1 MSSATPDAVELPE
14 SLREIRDDFLSLSQS
29 QKLELLLE
37 FSENLPE
44 VPQGMVADDE
54 WERVEECQS
63 PVFIHVDTHTDPPH
77 IYATAPREAPTTRG
91 FASILV
97 QGLQGLS
104 SEEILRV
111 PADFPHTLGLAES
124 VSLLRLRGM
133 SGMLWRIKR
142 HVEGATP

>member
-1 MSSATPDAVELPE
+1 MTTASPDSVELPE
-14 SLREIRDDFLSLSQS
+14 SLREIRDDFLSLNQS
-29 QKLELLLE
+29 EKLELLLE
-37 FSENLPE
+37 FSENLPD
-44 VPQGMVADDE
+44 VPDGMVADDE

-63 PVFIHVDTHTDPPH
+63 PVFIHVDTTTNPPH

-97 QGLQGLS
+97 QGLQGLNN
-104 SEEILRV
+104 EEILRV
-111 PADFPHTLGLAES
+111 PSDFPHTLGLAES

-142 HVEGATP
+142 HIEDAHQ

>member
-1 MSSATPDAVELPE
+1 MPSDSDVSDLPE
-14 SLREIRDDFLSLSQS
+14 TLREIRDDFLALGIADRLQ
-29 QKLELLLE
+29 LLLE

-44 VPQGMVADDE
+44 VPEGIVPEDA

-63 PVFIHVDTHTDPPH
+63 PVFIHVDTSANPPA

-97 QGLQGLS
+97 LGLQGLS
-104 SEEILRV
+104 AKEILAV
-111 PADFPHTLGLAES
+111 PGDFPHTLGLTEA

-133 SGMLWRIKR
+133 TGMLWRIKR
-142 HVEGATP
+142 HIADAVK

>member
-1 MSSATPDAVELPE
+1 MTTATPDAVDLPD
-14 SLREIRDDFLSLSQS
+14 SLREIRDDFLAMSQS
-29 QKLELLLE
+29 EKLELLLE

-44 VPQGMVADDE
+44 VPDGMVADDE

-63 PVFIHVDTHTDPPH
+63 PVFIHVDTDTDPPH

-97 QGLQGLS
+97 QGLQGLTK
-104 SEEILRV
+104 EEILRV

-142 HVEGATP
+142 HVEDATP

>member
-1 MSSATPDAVELPE
+1 MTSTTTDAADLPE
-14 SLREIRDDFLSLSQS
+14 SLREIRDDFLAMSQS
-29 QKLELLLE
+29 EKLELLLE

-44 VPQGMVADDE
+44 VPHGMVADDE
-54 WERVEECQS
+54 WEKVEECQS
-63 PVFIHVDTHTDPPH
+63 PVFIHVDTATNPPH

-97 QGLQGLS
+97 QGLQGLTR
-104 SEEILRV
+104 EEILRV

-142 HVEGATP
+142 HIEDAAP

>member
-1 MSSATPDAVELPE
+1 MTSDSPDTIDLPE
-14 SLREIRDDFLSLSQS
+14 SLREIRDDFLALSQS

-44 VPQGMVADDE
+44 VPDGMVADDE
-54 WERVEECQS
+54 WEKVEECQS
-63 PVFIHVDTHTDPPH
+63 PVFIHVDVNANPPV

-104 SEEILRV
+104 AEDILRV

-142 HVEGATP
+142 HLEDA

>member
-1 MSSATPDAVELPE
+1 MGPSTPSTPELPE
-14 SLREIRDDFLSLSQS
+14 SLRSIRDDFLAMSNPE
-29 QKLELLLE
+29 KLELLLE

-44 VPQGMVADDE
+44 VPEGMVADDE

-63 PVFIHVDTHTDPPH
+63 PVFIHVDTQVEPPA
-77 IYATAPREAPTTRG
+77 IFATAPREAPTTRG

-97 QGLQGLS
+97 QGLTGLTK
-104 SEEILRV
+104 EEILAV
-111 PADFPHTLGLAES
+111 PPDFPHTLGLGEA

-142 HVEGATP
+142 HLEDLDG

>member
-1 MSSATPDAVELPE
+1 MTSDSPDTIDLPE
-14 SLREIRDDFLSLSQS
+14 SLREIRDDFLALSQS

-44 VPQGMVADDE
+44 VPDGMVADDE
-54 WERVEECQS
+54 WEKVEECQS
-63 PVFIHVDTHTDPPH
+63 PVFIHVDVHANPPV

-104 SEEILRV
+104 AEDILRV

-142 HVEGATP
+142 HLEDA

>member
-1 MSSATPDAVELPE
+1 MNASSADNTDLP
-14 SLREIRDDFLSLSQS
+14 LALQEIRDDFLSLSQA

-44 VPQGMVADDE
+44 VPDGMVADDE

-63 PVFIHVDTHTDPPH
+63 PVFIHVDTVSNPPG

-97 QGLQGLS
+97 HGLQGMS
-104 SEEILRV
+104 AEDILRI
-111 PADFPHTLGLAES
+111 PADFPHTLGLAEA

-142 HVEGATP
+142 HLEDAQT

>member
-1 MSSATPDAVELPE
+1 MTTATPDAVDLPE

-29 QKLELLLE
+29 EKLELLLE
-37 FSENLPE
+37 FSDNLPE
-44 VPQGMVADDE
+44 VPEGMVADDE
-54 WERVEECQS
+54 WEKVEECQS
-63 PVFIHVDTHTDPPH
+63 PVFIHVDTDTNPPQ

-97 QGLQGLS
+97 QGLQGLTN
-104 SEEILRV
+104 EEILRV
-111 PADFPHTLGLAES
+111 PADFPLTLGLAES

-142 HVEGATP
+142 HVEDATR